1 MGTLIGALIGA
12 LIGLI
17 GVILVSII
25 GYAAVI
31 TTLVVEHRR
40 WKKEFK
46 LQYLITERSRREGQ
60 CDRIKELFDESVN
73 NTDKEAAYELGTF
86 IGSRLPIKVAKLIG
100 DALKERDCSDEG
112 LQKLPQKVSFI
123 LSIYLS
129 EIDKQIE
136 ELTQ

>member
-1 MGTLIGALIGA
+1 MAVLIGALIGA

-46 LQYLITERSRREGQ
+46 LQYLITERVRREKQ
-60 CDRIKELFDESVN
+60 CDKIRELLKQGLHDDLYHFDLALN
-73 NTDKEAAYELGTF
+73 MWG
-86 IGSRLPIKVAKLIG
+86 RLPKNVKSPIIKAWDGIDLSDDKVKRKLY
-100 DALKERDCSDEG
+100 LE
-112 LQKLPQKVSFI
+112 VSVI
-123 LSIYLS
+123 LGKYLVS
-129 EIDKQIE
+129 IDKQIE